1 MRILAE
7 ATMKLFSGCLGVTD
21 DYFEFDGV
29 MLESSAIQEADNKRP
44 T

>member
-1 MRILAE
+1 
-7 ATMKLFSGCLGVTD
+7 VTD

-44 T
+44 TWSFFDGKMIK